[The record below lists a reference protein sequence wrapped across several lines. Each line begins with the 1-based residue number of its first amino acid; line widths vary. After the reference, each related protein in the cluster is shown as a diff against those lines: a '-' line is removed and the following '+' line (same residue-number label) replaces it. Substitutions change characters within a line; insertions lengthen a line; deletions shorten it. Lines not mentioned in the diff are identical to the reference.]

1 MPWSPRPCHLWGDYP
16 EGGGWTR
23 LPASGIQLCLL
34 LPGVLE
40 GVARWS
46 QGTALDGTV
55 DVSPES
61 LRVQPHPNTPD
72 SWATSIPSGLQQ
84 AHEADLSVL
93 ILRRSTV
100 YVESNNFAQDRS
112 LAYGSKASCSNKIS
126 LRGRVNFL
134 IYTKVPCGLV
144 TALHAGISVWDSP
157 L

>member
-1 MPWSPRPCHLWGDYP
+1 MPWSPQPCHLWGDYP

-100 YVESNNFAQDRS
+100 YVESNNFAQDQS
-112 LAYGSKASCSNKIS
+112 LTQAQSISKFFP
-126 LRGRVNFL
+126 RGPV
-134 IYTKVPCGLV
+134 
-144 TALHAGISVWDSP
+144 
-157 L
+157 